1 MTSERRKTLIKLA
14 LVSVVIDLATSFF
27 ELPFM
32 AFTIGTITVEE
43 LVEQVISTWIARN
56 QIQLT
61 VTDRVIGMIPIPG
74 ITPVTVR
81 VVREFLKRTP

>member
-1 MTSERRKTLIKLA
+1 MTPERRKTLLKLA
-14 LVSVVIDLATSFF
+14 LVAVVIDLATSFL

-56 QIQLT
+56 QLQLT
-61 VTDRVIGMIPIPG
+61 VVDRIIGMIPIPG
-74 ITPVTVR
+74 VTPVTVR
-81 VVREFLKRTP
+81 VLREFLKKD